1 MASISELC
9 LLLYGESFVDS
20 RIGKKK
26 GKVELMNF
34 HLEVGFKIAGEQ
46 DTKQGNTG
54 IMIFKTIVHRIR
66 KRHFCLVKVGK
77 VW

>member
-1 MASISELC
+1 
-9 LLLYGESFVDS
+9 
-20 RIGKKK
+20 
-26 GKVELMNF
+26 MNF
-34 HLEVGFKIAGEQ
+34 HLGVGFKIAGEQ

-54 IMIFKTIVHRIR
+54 IMQTIAHRIR

>member
-1 MASISELC
+1 
-9 LLLYGESFVDS
+9 
-20 RIGKKK
+20 
-26 GKVELMNF
+26 MNF
-34 HLEVGFKIAGEQ
+34 HLGVGFKIAGEQ

-54 IMIFKTIVHRIR
+54 IMIFKTIAHRIR